1 MFRIL
6 VVIMIVVPAIE
17 VFGLITVGN
26 WIGGWQTF
34 GLIILTGFV
43 GALLAKKES
52 QKVWNYARMEMSRG
66 RVPGNSILDGICIF
80 AGGLLLLTPGF
91 FTDIIGFLLVL
102 PASRVVFRLF
112 ILNLIRKGIQSG
124 KIQYINRRF

>member
-1 MFRIL
+1 
-6 VVIMIVVPAIE
+6 MIVVPAIE